1 MKVAVI
7 TDTHFGARSD
17 SQAFSD
23 YFYRFWTNTFFP
35 YLKEHDIKTIIHSGD
50 LMDRR
55 KYVNYD
61 TLDRM
66 RKEFI
71 GPMIEDKIVMHTI
84 VGNHDTYFKNHARLN
99 SVEQL
104 FDIDGIPDND
114 TFHTPVIGYSEPTE
128 LTLPDGYKVDLIPWI
143 AAENE
148 EQIQDFIKKSK
159 NQICFGHFDL
169 SGFEMMKGVKSMYH
183 SRSPEFL
190 NKYDTVYSG
199 HFHTKSDNGHVYYL
213 GNTYEITWADY
224 NDQRG
229 FHIFDTETLE
239 CDFIPNPYKMH
250 SKIIYEDKPIDVEPY
265 ADQIVNIIVDKKE
278 DIELFTNTVD
288 ALEKRCE
295 MINIIEDH
303 GLLSSGQIEFES
315 EDTITTLEKYVD
327 NLSIDNTKQVK
338 KILHEVYVEALS
350 I

>member
-23 YFYRFWTNTFFP
+23 FFYKFWTNIFFP
-35 YLKEHDIKTIIHSGD
+35 YLKEHKIDTIIHSGD

-61 TLDRM
+61 TLNRM

-71 GPMIEDKIVMHTI
+71 GVMIEEKMTMHTI
-84 VGNHDTYFKNHARLN
+84 IGNHDTYFKNHARLN

-104 FDIDGIPDND
+104 FDIDGISNNDN
-114 TFHTPVIGYSEPTE
+114 PVIGYSEPTE
-128 LTLPDGYKVDLIPWI
+128 LELSDGYKVDLIPWI
-143 AAENE
+143 AEENE
-148 EQIQDFIKKSK
+148 VEILDFIKTSK
-159 NQICFGHFDL
+159 NQVAFGHFDL
-169 SGFEMMKGVKSMYH
+169 YGFDMMKGIKSVYH
-183 SRSPEFL
+183 SRSPDFL
-190 NKYDTVYSG
+190 DKYDTVYSG
-199 HFHTKSDNGHVYYL
+199 HFHTKSNNGHVYYL
-213 GNTYEITWADY
+213 GNTYEITWSDY

-239 CDFIPNPYKMH
+239 CTFVPNPYKMH
-250 SKIIYEDKPIDVEPY
+250 AKIIYEDKPIDVDPY
-265 ADQIVNIIVDKKE
+265 VDQIVKLIVDKKE
-278 DIELFTNTVD
+278 DIELFTNTVEE
-288 ALEKRCE
+288 LEKRCE
-295 MINIIEDH
+295 SINIIEDY
-303 GLLSSGQIEFES
+303 GMLSSSQIEFES

>member
-265 ADQIVNIIVDKKE
+265 ADQIVKIIVD
-278 DIELFTNTVD
+278 
-288 ALEKRCE
+288 
-295 MINIIEDH
+295 
-303 GLLSSGQIEFES
+303 
-315 EDTITTLEKYVD
+315 
-327 NLSIDNTKQVK
+327 
-338 KILHEVYVEALS
+338 
-350 I
+350 

>member
-23 YFYRFWTNTFFP
+23 YFYKFWTNIFFP
-35 YLKEHDIKTIIHSGD
+35 YLREHKIDTIIHSGD

-61 TLDRM
+61 TLNRM

-71 GPMIEDKIVMHTI
+71 GVMIEEKMTMHTI

-99 SVEQL
+99 SIEQL
-104 FDIDGIPDND
+104 FDIEGIPNNDN
-114 TFHTPVIGYSEPTE
+114 PVIGYSKPTE
-128 LTLPDGYKVDLIPWI
+128 LELPDGYKVDLIPWI
-143 AAENE
+143 AEENE
-148 EQIQDFIKKSK
+148 VEILDFIKASK
-159 NQICFGHFDL
+159 NQVAFGHFDL
-169 SGFEMMKGVKSMYH
+169 YGFEMMKGIKSVYH
-183 SRSPEFL
+183 SRSPDFL
-190 NKYDTVYSG
+190 DKYHTVYSG
-199 HFHTKSDNGHVYYL
+199 HFHTKSNNGHVYYL
-213 GNTYEITWADY
+213 GNTYEITWSDY

-239 CDFIPNPYKMH
+239 CDFVLNPYKMH
-250 SKIIYEDKPIDVEPY
+250 AKIIYEDKPIDVDPY
-265 ADQIVNIIVDKKE
+265 VDQIVKLIVDKKE
-278 DIELFTNTVD
+278 DIELFTNTVEE
-288 ALEKRCE
+288 LERRCE
-295 MINIIEDH
+295 TINIIEDY
-303 GLLSSGQIEFES
+303 GMLSSSQIEFES

>member
-1 MKVAVI
+1 MKVAVV

-23 YFYRFWTNTFFP
+23 YFYKFWTNIFFP
-35 YLKEHDIKTIIHSGD
+35 YLREHKIDTIIHSGD

-61 TLDRM
+61 TLNRM

-71 GPMIEDKIVMHTI
+71 GVMVEEKMTMHTI

-104 FDIDGIPDND
+104 FDIDGIPNKDN
-114 TFHTPVIGYSEPTE
+114 PVIGYSEPTE
-128 LTLPDGYKVDLIPWI
+128 LELPDGYKVDLIPWI
-143 AAENE
+143 ADENE
-148 EQIQDFIKKSK
+148 VEIFDFIKASK
-159 NQICFGHFDL
+159 NQVAFGHFDL
-169 SGFEMMKGVKSMYH
+169 YGFEMMKGVKSVYH
-183 SRSPEFL
+183 SRSPDFL
-190 NKYDTVYSG
+190 DKYDTVYSG
-199 HFHTKSDNGHVYYL
+199 HFHTKSNNGHVYYL
-213 GNTYEITWADY
+213 GNTYEITWSDY

-239 CDFIPNPYKMH
+239 CDFVPNPYKMH
-250 SKIIYEDKPIDVEPY
+250 AKIIYEDKPIDVDPY
-265 ADQIVNIIVDKKE
+265 VDQIVKLIVDKKE
-278 DIELFTNTVD
+278 DIELFTNTVEE
-288 ALEKRCE
+288 LEKRCE

>member
-23 YFYRFWTNTFFP
+23 FFYKFWTNIFLP
-35 YLKEHDIKTIIHSGD
+35 YLKEHKIDTIIHSGD

-61 TLDRM
+61 TLNRM

-71 GPMIEDKIVMHTI
+71 GVMIEEKMTMHTI

-104 FDIDGIPDND
+104 FDIDGIANNDN
-114 TFHTPVIGYSEPTE
+114 PVIGYSEPTE
-128 LTLPDGYKVDLIPWI
+128 LELSDGYKVDLIPWI
-143 AAENE
+143 ADENE
-148 EQIQDFIKKSK
+148 VEILDFIKASK
-159 NQICFGHFDL
+159 NQIAFGHFDL
-169 SGFEMMKGVKSMYH
+169 YGFEMMKGVKSVYH
-183 SRSPEFL
+183 SRSPDFL
-190 NKYDTVYSG
+190 DKYDTVYSG
-199 HFHTKSDNGHVYYL
+199 HFHTKSNNGHVYYL
-213 GNTYEITWADY
+213 GNTYEITWSDY

-239 CDFIPNPYKMH
+239 CDFVLNPYKMH
-250 SKIIYEDKPIDVEPY
+250 SKIIYEDKPIDVDPY
-265 ADQIVNIIVDKKE
+265 VDQIVKLIVDKKE
-278 DIELFTNTVD
+278 DIELFTNTVEE
-288 ALEKRCE
+288 LEKRCE
-295 MINIIEDH
+295 SINIIEDY
-303 GLLSSGQIEFES
+303 GMLSSSQIEFES

>member
-23 YFYRFWTNTFFP
+23 FFYKFWTNTFFP
-35 YLKEHDIKTIIHSGD
+35 YLKEHKIDTIIHSGD

-61 TLDRM
+61 TLNRM

-71 GPMIEDKIVMHTI
+71 GVMVEEKMTMHTI
-84 VGNHDTYFKNHARLN
+84 IGNHDTYFKNHARLN

-104 FDIDGIPDND
+104 FDIDGISNNKN
-114 TFHTPVIGYSEPTE
+114 PVVGYSEPTE
-128 LTLPDGYKVDLIPWI
+128 LKLPDGYKLDLIPWI
-143 AAENE
+143 AEENE
-148 EQIQDFIKKSK
+148 VEILDFIKKSK
-159 NQICFGHFDL
+159 NQVAFGHFDL
-169 SGFEMMKGVKSMYH
+169 SGFEMMKGIKSVYH
-183 SRSPEFL
+183 SRSPDFL

-199 HFHTKSDNGHVYYL
+199 HFHTKSNNGHVYYL

-239 CDFIPNPYKMH
+239 CTFVPNPYKMH
-250 SKIIYEDKPIDVEPY
+250 AKIIYEDKPIDPEPY
-265 ADQIVNIIVDKKE
+265 ADQIVKLIVDKKE
-278 DIELFTNTVD
+278 DIELFTNTVE

>member
-71 GPMIEDKIVMHTI
+71 GPMIEEGIVMHTI

-104 FDIDGIPDND
+104 FDIGDISIKNN
-114 TFHTPVIGYSEPTE
+114 PVIGYSEPTE
-128 LTLPDGYKVDLIPWI
+128 LTLPDDYKLDLIPWI
-143 AAENE
+143 ADENE
-148 EQIQDFIKKSK
+148 EQILDFIKNSK
-159 NQICFGHFDL
+159 NQVAFGHFDL
-169 SGFEMMKGVKSMYH
+169 SGFEMMKGVKSVYH
-183 SRSPEFL
+183 SRSPDFL

-239 CDFIPNPYKMH
+239 CDFVPNPYKMH
-250 SKIIYEDKPIDVEPY
+250 SKIIYEDKQIDVEPY
-265 ADQIVNIIVDKKE
+265 ADQIVKLIVDKKE
-278 DIELFTNTVD
+278 DIELFSNTVEK
-288 ALEKRCE
+288 LEKTCE
-295 MINIIEDH
+295 SINIIEDH

>member
-35 YLKEHDIKTIIHSGD
+35 YLRKHKIDTIIHSGD
-50 LMDRR
+50 MMDRR

-71 GPMIEDKIVMHTI
+71 GVMVTEKLTMHTI

-99 SVEQL
+99 SIEQL
-104 FDIDGIPDND
+104 FDIDGIPNND
-114 TFHTPVIGYSEPTE
+114 TFHTPVIGYSEPTN
-128 LTLPDGYKVDLIPWI
+128 LKLPDGYRLDLIPWI
-143 AAENE
+143 ADENE
-148 EQIQDFIKKSK
+148 QEVLDFIKKSK
-159 NQICFGHFDL
+159 NQVAFGHFDL
-169 SGFEMMKGVKSMYH
+169 KGFEMNKGVKSAYH
-183 SRSPEFL
+183 SRSPVFL
-190 NKYDTVYSG
+190 DKYHSVYSG
-199 HFHTKSDNGHVYYL
+199 HFHTKNDNGHIYYL
-213 GNTYEITWADY
+213 GNTYEITWNDY
-224 NDQRG
+224 NDTRG

-239 CDFIPNPYKMH
+239 MEFIPNPYKMH
-250 SKIIYEDKPIDVEPY
+250 NKIIYEDKPIDAEPY
-265 ADQIVNIIVDKKE
+265 TDQIVKLIVDKKE
-278 DIELFTNTVD
+278 DIELFTNTIEE
-288 ALEKRCE
+288 LEKRCE

-303 GLLSSGQIEFES
+303 GLLSAGQIEFET

-327 NLSIDNTKQVK
+327 NLSIDNSQQVK

>member
-1 MKVAVI
+1 MKVAII

-23 YFYRFWTNTFFP
+23 YFYKFWTNIFFP
-35 YLKEHDIKTIIHSGD
+35 YLKEHKIDTIIHSGD

-61 TLDRM
+61 TLNRM

-71 GPMIEDKIVMHTI
+71 GVMIEEKMTMHTI

-99 SVEQL
+99 SIEQL
-104 FDIDGIPDND
+104 FDIEGIPNNDN
-114 TFHTPVIGYSEPTE
+114 PVIGYSKPTE
-128 LTLPDGYKVDLIPWI
+128 LELPDGYKVDLIPWI
-143 AAENE
+143 ADENE
-148 EQIQDFIKKSK
+148 VEIFDFIKASK
-159 NQICFGHFDL
+159 NQVAFGHFDL
-169 SGFEMMKGVKSMYH
+169 YGFEMMKGIKSVYH
-183 SRSPEFL
+183 SRSPDFL
-190 NKYDTVYSG
+190 DKYHTVYSG
-199 HFHTKSDNGHVYYL
+199 HFHTKSNNGHVYYL
-213 GNTYEITWADY
+213 GNTYEITWSDY

-239 CDFIPNPYKMH
+239 CDFVLNPYKMH
-250 SKIIYEDKPIDVEPY
+250 AKIIYEDKPIDVDPY
-265 ADQIVNIIVDKKE
+265 VDQIVKLIVDKKE
-278 DIELFTNTVD
+278 DIELFTNTVEE
-288 ALEKRCE
+288 LERRCE
-295 MINIIEDH
+295 TINIIEDY
-303 GLLSSGQIEFES
+303 GMLSSSQIEFES

>member
-1 MKVAVI
+1 
-7 TDTHFGARSD
+7 
-17 SQAFSD
+17 
-23 YFYRFWTNTFFP
+23 
-35 YLKEHDIKTIIHSGD
+35 
-50 LMDRR
+50 MDRR

-128 LTLPDGYKVDLIPWI
+128 LTLPAGYKVDLIPWI

-265 ADQIVNIIVDKKE
+265 ADQIVKIIVDKKE

>member
-23 YFYRFWTNTFFP
+23 FFYKFWTNIFFP
-35 YLKEHDIKTIIHSGD
+35 YLKEHKIDTIIHSGD

-61 TLDRM
+61 TLNRM

-71 GPMIEDKIVMHTI
+71 GVMIEEKMTMHTI
-84 VGNHDTYFKNHARLN
+84 IGNHDTYFKNHARLN

-104 FDIDGIPDND
+104 FDIDGISNNDN
-114 TFHTPVIGYSEPTE
+114 PVIGYSEPTE
-128 LTLPDGYKVDLIPWI
+128 LELSDGYKVDLIPWI
-143 AAENE
+143 AEENE
-148 EQIQDFIKKSK
+148 VEILDFIKTSK
-159 NQICFGHFDL
+159 NQVAFGHFDL
-169 SGFEMMKGVKSMYH
+169 YGFDMMKGIKSVYH
-183 SRSPEFL
+183 SRSPDFL

-199 HFHTKSDNGHVYYL
+199 HFHTKSNNGHVYYL
-213 GNTYEITWADY
+213 GNTYEITWSDY

-239 CDFIPNPYKMH
+239 CTFVPNPYKMH
-250 SKIIYEDKPIDVEPY
+250 AKIIYEDKPIDVDPY
-265 ADQIVNIIVDKKE
+265 VDQIVKLIVDKKE
-278 DIELFTNTVD
+278 DIELFTNTVEE
-288 ALEKRCE
+288 LEKRCE
-295 MINIIEDH
+295 SINIIEDY
-303 GLLSSGQIEFES
+303 GMLSSSQIEFES

>member
-17 SQAFSD
+17 NQAFSD
-23 YFYRFWTNTFFP
+23 FFYKFWTNIFFP
-35 YLKEHDIKTIIHSGD
+35 YLREHKIDTIIHSGD

-61 TLDRM
+61 TLNRM

-71 GPMIEDKIVMHTI
+71 GVMIEEKMTMHTI

-99 SVEQL
+99 SIEQL
-104 FDIDGIPDND
+104 FDIEGIPNNDN
-114 TFHTPVIGYSEPTE
+114 PVIGYSKPTE
-128 LTLPDGYKVDLIPWI
+128 LELPDGYKVDLIPWI
-143 AAENE
+143 AEENE
-148 EQIQDFIKKSK
+148 VEILDFIKASK
-159 NQICFGHFDL
+159 NQVAFGHFDL
-169 SGFEMMKGVKSMYH
+169 YGFEMMKGIKSVYH
-183 SRSPEFL
+183 SRSPDFL
-190 NKYDTVYSG
+190 DKYHTVYSG
-199 HFHTKSDNGHVYYL
+199 HFHTKSNNGHVYYL
-213 GNTYEITWADY
+213 GNTYEITWSDY

-239 CDFIPNPYKMH
+239 CDFVLNPYKMH
-250 SKIIYEDKPIDVEPY
+250 AKIIYEDKPIDVDPY
-265 ADQIVNIIVDKKE
+265 VDQIVKLIVDKKE
-278 DIELFTNTVD
+278 DIELFTNTVEE
-288 ALEKRCE
+288 LERRCE
-295 MINIIEDH
+295 TINIIEDY
-303 GLLSSGQIEFES
+303 GMLSSSQIEFES

>member
-23 YFYRFWTNTFFP
+23 YFYKFWTNTFFP
-35 YLKEHDIKTIIHSGD
+35 YLKSRSIDTIIHSGD

-61 TLDRM
+61 TLNRM

-71 GPMIEDKIVMHTI
+71 GPMIEQKLTMHTI
-84 VGNHDTYFKNHARLN
+84 IGNHDTYFKNHARLN

-104 FDIDGIPDND
+104 FDIDGLTGKDN
-114 TFHTPVIGYSEPTE
+114 PVIGYSEPTE
-128 LTLPDGYKVDLIPWI
+128 LKLPDGYTVDLIPWI
-143 AAENE
+143 AEENE

-239 CDFIPNPYKMH
+239 CDFVPNPYKMH
-250 SKIIYEDKPIDVEPY
+250 NKIIYEDKPIDVDPY
-265 ADQIVNIIVDKKE
+265 VDQIVKLIVDKKD
-278 DIELFTNTVD
+278 DIELFTNTVEQ
-288 ALEKRCE
+288 LEKRCE
-295 MINIIEDH
+295 SINIIEDY
-303 GLLSSGQIEFES
+303 GMLSSSQIEFES

>member
-71 GPMIEDKIVMHTI
+71 GPMIEEGIVMHTI

-104 FDIDGIPDND
+104 FDIGDISIKNNPE
-114 TFHTPVIGYSEPTE
+114 IGYSEPTE
-128 LTLPDGYKVDLIPWI
+128 LTLPDDYKLDLIPWI
-143 AAENE
+143 ADENE
-148 EQIQDFIKKSK
+148 EQILDFIKNSK
-159 NQICFGHFDL
+159 NQVAFGHFDL
-169 SGFEMMKGVKSMYH
+169 SGFEMMKGVKSVYH
-183 SRSPEFL
+183 SRSPDFL

-229 FHIFDTETLE
+229 FHFFDTETLE
-239 CDFIPNPYKMH
+239 CDFVPNPYKMH
-250 SKIIYEDKPIDVEPY
+250 SKII
-265 ADQIVNIIVDKKE
+265 
-278 DIELFTNTVD
+278 
-288 ALEKRCE
+288 
-295 MINIIEDH
+295 
-303 GLLSSGQIEFES
+303 
-315 EDTITTLEKYVD
+315 
-327 NLSIDNTKQVK
+327 
-338 KILHEVYVEALS
+338 
-350 I
+350 

>member
-23 YFYRFWTNTFFP
+23 YFYKFWTNIFFP
-35 YLKEHDIKTIIHSGD
+35 YLREHKIDTIIHSGD

-61 TLDRM
+61 TLNRM

-71 GPMIEDKIVMHTI
+71 GVMVEEKITMHTI
-84 VGNHDTYFKNHARLN
+84 IGNHDTYFKNHARLN

-104 FDIDGIPDND
+104 FDIDGISNNDN
-114 TFHTPVIGYSEPTE
+114 PVVGYSEPTE
-128 LTLPDGYKVDLIPWI
+128 LELPDGYKLDLIPWI
-143 AAENE
+143 AEENE
-148 EQIQDFIKKSK
+148 VEIIDFIKASK
-159 NQICFGHFDL
+159 NQVAFGHFDL
-169 SGFEMMKGVKSMYH
+169 YGFEMMKGVKSVYH
-183 SRSPEFL
+183 SRSPDFL
-190 NKYDTVYSG
+190 DKYDTVYSG
-199 HFHTKSDNGHVYYL
+199 HFHTKSNNGHVYYL
-213 GNTYEITWADY
+213 GNTYEITWSDY

-239 CDFIPNPYKMH
+239 CTFVSNPYKMH
-250 SKIIYEDKPIDVEPY
+250 AKIIYEDKPIDVDPY
-265 ADQIVNIIVDKKE
+265 VDQIVKLIVDKKE
-278 DIELFTNTVD
+278 DIELFTNTVEE
-288 ALEKRCE
+288 LERRCE
-295 MINIIEDH
+295 TINIIEDY
-303 GLLSSGQIEFES
+303 GMLSSSQIEFES

>member
-71 GPMIEDKIVMHTI
+71 GPMIEEGIVMHTI

-104 FDIDGIPDND
+104 FDIGDISIKNN
-114 TFHTPVIGYSEPTE
+114 PVIGYSEPTE
-128 LTLPDGYKVDLIPWI
+128 LTLPDDYKLDLIPWI
-143 AAENE
+143 ADENE
-148 EQIQDFIKKSK
+148 KQILDFIKNSK
-159 NQICFGHFDL
+159 NQVAFGHFDL
-169 SGFEMMKGVKSMYH
+169 SGFEMMKGVKSVYH
-183 SRSPEFL
+183 SRSPDFL

-239 CDFIPNPYKMH
+239 CDFVPNPYKMH

-265 ADQIVNIIVDKKE
+265 ADQIVKLIVDKKE
-278 DIELFTNTVD
+278 DIELFSNTVEK
-288 ALEKRCE
+288 LEKTCE
-295 MINIIEDH
+295 SINIIEDH

-327 NLSIDNTKQVK
+327 NLSIDNSKQVK

>member
-1 MKVAVI
+1 M
-7 TDTHFGARSD
+7 
-17 SQAFSD
+17 
-23 YFYRFWTNTFFP
+23 
-35 YLKEHDIKTIIHSGD
+35 
-50 LMDRR
+50 
-55 KYVNYD
+55 
-61 TLDRM
+61 
-66 RKEFI
+66 
-71 GPMIEDKIVMHTI
+71 
-84 VGNHDTYFKNHARLN
+84 
-99 SVEQL
+99 
-104 FDIDGIPDND
+104 
-114 TFHTPVIGYSEPTE
+114 
-128 LTLPDGYKVDLIPWI
+128 IPWI

-265 ADQIVNIIVDKKE
+265 ADQIVKIIVDKKE

>member
-1 MKVAVI
+1 M
-7 TDTHFGARSD
+7 
-17 SQAFSD
+17 
-23 YFYRFWTNTFFP
+23 YRRN
-35 YLKEHDIKTIIHSGD
+35 
-50 LMDRR
+50 
-55 KYVNYD
+55 YVNYD

-128 LTLPDGYKVDLIPWI
+128 LTLPDGYTVYLIPWI

-148 EQIQDFIKKSK
+148 EQFQDFIKKSK

-265 ADQIVNIIVDKKE
+265 ADQIVKIIVDKKE

>member
-71 GPMIEDKIVMHTI
+71 GPMIEEGIVMHTI

-104 FDIDGIPDND
+104 FDIGDISIKNN
-114 TFHTPVIGYSEPTE
+114 PVIGYSEPTE
-128 LTLPDGYKVDLIPWI
+128 LTLPDDYKLDLIPWI
-143 AAENE
+143 ADENE
-148 EQIQDFIKKSK
+148 EQILDFIKNSK
-159 NQICFGHFDL
+159 NQVAFGHFDL
-169 SGFEMMKGVKSMYH
+169 SGFEMMKGVKSVYH
-183 SRSPEFL
+183 SRSPDFL

-239 CDFIPNPYKMH
+239 CDFVPNPYKMH
-250 SKIIYEDKPIDVEPY
+250 SKIIYEDKQIDVEPY
-265 ADQIVNIIVDKKE
+265 ADQIVKLIVDKKE
-278 DIELFTNTVD
+278 DIELFSNTVEK
-288 ALEKRCE
+288 LEKTCE
-295 MINIIEDH
+295 SINIIEDH

-327 NLSIDNTKQVK
+327 NLSIDNSKQVK

>member
-1 MKVAVI
+1 MKVAVV

-23 YFYRFWTNTFFP
+23 FFYKFWTNIFFP
-35 YLKEHDIKTIIHSGD
+35 YLREHKIDTIIHSGD

-61 TLDRM
+61 TLNRM

-71 GPMIEDKIVMHTI
+71 GVMVEEKITMHTI
-84 VGNHDTYFKNHARLN
+84 IGNHDTYFKNHARLN

-104 FDIDGIPDND
+104 FDIDGISNKNN
-114 TFHTPVIGYSEPTE
+114 PVIGYSVPTE
-128 LTLPDGYKVDLIPWI
+128 LELPDGYKLDLIPWI
-143 AAENE
+143 AEENE
-148 EQIQDFIKKSK
+148 VEIIDFIKASK
-159 NQICFGHFDL
+159 NQVAFGHFDL
-169 SGFEMMKGVKSMYH
+169 YGFEMMKGVKSVYH
-183 SRSPEFL
+183 SRSPDFL
-190 NKYDTVYSG
+190 DKYDTVYSG
-199 HFHTKSDNGHVYYL
+199 HFHTKSNNGHVYYL
-213 GNTYEITWADY
+213 GNTYEITWSDY

-239 CDFIPNPYKMH
+239 CDFVLNPYKMH
-250 SKIIYEDKPIDVEPY
+250 SKIIYEDKPIDVDPY
-265 ADQIVNIIVDKKE
+265 VDQIVKLIVDKKE
-278 DIELFTNTVD
+278 DIELFTNTVEE
-288 ALEKRCE
+288 LEKRCE
-295 MINIIEDH
+295 SINIIEDY
-303 GLLSSGQIEFES
+303 GMLSSSQIEFES